1 MAETEQLSR
10 LPNSLRVSHQP
21 VMVAGLTGSEFL
33 MAIALGFLV
42 FITVSAV
49 TLPILG
55 AFHFSLL
62 AGSIAGVAAGIALR
76 ASIVHI
82 KRQKPVAAD
91 IEVSDWSLSAG
102 DVQYFQLPDPA
113 LETSGRVALVSGS
126 ETAEL
131 EVHDTVLF
139 HGKQI
144 TLREIVARDDRIL
157 MTFVEDGELTR
168 IHFD

>member
-82 KRQKPVAAD
+82 KRQKPEGYPLQLVLGVRHRIEPIPDLVA
-91 IEVSDWSLSAG
+91 EEGCW
-102 DVQYFQLPDPA
+102 DPMRH
-113 LETSGRVALVSGS
+113 ER
-126 ETAEL
+126 
-131 EVHDTVLF
+131 
-139 HGKQI
+139 
-144 TLREIVARDDRIL
+144 
-157 MTFVEDGELTR
+157 
-168 IHFD
+168 